1 MNKAVKLI
9 GLIQDASDT
18 YIFCNNY
25 LKHSF
30 VNFLSIF
37 LHFIACIWLDLNE
50 ISFFL
55 VHMMDEISVDTP
67 CDFPEKIL
75 LLF

>member
-1 MNKAVKLI
+1 MKIQIRRKKRVNKAVKLI
-9 GLIQDASDT
+9 ALIQDASDT

-37 LHFIACIWLDLNE
+37 LHFIACMI
-50 ISFFL
+50 
-55 VHMMDEISVDTP
+55 
-67 CDFPEKIL
+67 
-75 LLF
+75 